1 MSNPTPF
8 RIDGELTIYRAAELG
23 DALKT
28 VMAGVPDGHELEV
41 DLSDVTEM
49 DSAGVQLLMAAKK
62 TARASGREVRITGR
76 SPAVDEVF
84 ATLRL
89 GAHFADVSTSPLAA
103 SNP

>member
-1 MSNPTPF
+1 MSNTSSF
-8 RIDGELTIYRAAELG
+8 RIDGELTIYRAAELC

-28 VMAGVPDGHELEV
+28 VMAGVPGGHELGV

-62 TARASGREVRITGR
+62 TARASGRELRITGR
-76 SPAVDEVF
+76 SPAVEEVLE
-84 ATLRL
+84 TLRL

-103 SNP
+103 PNP